1 MTEKMPHWL
10 DKQADITP
18 DGLAIESPF
27 VPPVTFSILR
37 YRAQQFAKKLQF
49 LGVREGEH
57 VAIHSKNS
65 IEMII
70 AIHGLSYLGAVIVL
84 LNTRLSKSELAFQI
98 EDANVRHLV
107 TTSEDQSYIEGFVEP
122 DVVKVVSFTTVEKQ
136 PEIVGDL
143 KIEMNPDDIFS
154 IIYTSGTTGKP
165 KGVVHT
171 YGNHWSSA
179 IASALNL
186 GIDKQDKW
194 LATLPLFHVGGF
206 SLLMKSVIYGMPIYL
221 LEKFEV
227 ESIHQAIMNKGV
239 TIVSVVSVM
248 LDRLMEELAA
258 KSYPAEFRCMLL
270 GGGPASAYLLEK
282 ARQKRI
288 PVFQTYGMTE
298 TSSQIVTLSPNEALR
313 KIGSAG
319 KALFTAQMKVIN
331 DKKEANP
338 LEIGEIFVKG
348 PMVTKGYY
356 QNEAANKSAVLH
368 QGWLATGDLGYLD
381 EEGFLYVV
389 DRRKDLIISGGEN
402 VYPAEIE
409 NVLVGIKGIKEAGV
423 VGQEDP
429 KWGKVPV
436 AFIIVEDKL
445 DLDLVKQQ
453 CRDELAKYKIPR
465 AFYIVDNLP
474 RNASN
479 KLLRHQLVTR
489 LEQNIKE

>member
-1 MTEKMPHWL
+1 MPHWL
-10 DKQADITP
+10 DKQADIAP
-18 DGLAIESPF
+18 EQVAIESPI

-37 YRAQQFAKKLQF
+37 DRAQQFAKRLRF
-49 LGVREGEH
+49 LGVEEGEH
-57 VAIHSKNS
+57 VAIHATNS

-98 EDANVRHLV
+98 EDANVRHLI
-107 TTSEDQSYIEGFVEP
+107 TTSGDQSYLEGLVEP
-122 DVVKVVSFTTVEKQ
+122 TIVKVVSFTTVEKQ
-136 PEIVGDL
+136 PELAGDL
-143 KIEMNPDDIFS
+143 KTEMNPNDIFT

-227 ESIHQAIMNKGV
+227 EAIHHAIMNKGV

-248 LDRLMEELAA
+248 LDRLLEQLAT
-258 KSYPAEFRCMLL
+258 KSYPEGFRCMLL

-282 ARQKRI
+282 ARQKRV

-319 KALFTAQMKVIN
+319 KALFSAQMKVMH
-331 DKKEANP
+331 DLQEANP

-348 PMVTKGYY
+348 PMVTTGYY
-356 QNEAANKSAVLH
+356 QNEAINESVLR

-381 EEGFLYVV
+381 KEGFLYVV

-409 NVLVGIKGIKEAGV
+409 NVLVGINGIKEAGV
-423 VGQEDP
+423 VGQEDS

-436 AFIIVEDKL
+436 AFIIVEDEL
-445 DLDLVKQQ
+445 DLDLVRQQ
-453 CRDELAKYKIPR
+453 CREELAKYKVPK
-465 AFYIVDNLP
+465 AFYIVDSLP

-489 LEQNIKE
+489 LEKHIKE

>member
-1 MTEKMPHWL
+1 MPHWL
-10 DKQADITP
+10 DKQADIAP
-18 DGLAIESPF
+18 EQVAIESPLF
-27 VPPVTFSILR
+27 NPITFYTLR
-37 YRAQQFAKKLQF
+37 NRAQQFAKKLRS
-49 LGVREGEH
+49 LGVQEGDH
-57 VAIHSKNS
+57 VAIHSTNS
-65 IEMII
+65 LEMII

-84 LNTRLSKSELAFQI
+84 LNTRLSKKELAFQI
-98 EDANVRHLV
+98 HDANVTYLIS
-107 TTSEDQSYIEGFVEP
+107 TTEGQNYLEGLVEP
-122 DVVKVVSFTTVEKQ
+122 TIVKVVSFMTVEEQ
-136 PEIVGDL
+136 REMTSDLITEI
-143 KIEMNPDDIFS
+143 NPDDIFT

-227 ESIHQAIMNKGV
+227 EGIHEAIMEKGV

-248 LDRLMEELAA
+248 LDRLIEKLANQ
-258 KSYPAEFRCMLL
+258 SYPELFRGMLL

-319 KALFTAQMKVIN
+319 KALLTAQMKVM
-331 DKKEANP
+331 KKQKVAKP

-348 PMVTKGYY
+348 PMVTTGYY
-356 QNEAANKSAVLH
+356 QNEAINQSVLC

-381 EEGFLYVV
+381 VEGFLYVV

-409 NVLVGIKGIKEAGV
+409 NVLIGIDGIKEAGV

-436 AFIIVEDKL
+436 AFIITEDKL
-445 DLDLVKQQ
+445 DLNLVKEQ
-453 CRDELAKYKIPR
+453 CREELAEYKVPK
-465 AFYIVDNLP
+465 AFYIVESLP

-489 LEQNIKE
+489 LEQNIIE

>member
-1 MTEKMPHWL
+1 MIEKTPHWL
-10 DKQADITP
+10 DKQATLTP
-18 DGLAIESPF
+18 NEIAIESPLIA
-27 VPPVTFSILR
+27 PVTFSILR
-37 YRAQQFAKKLQF
+37 DRAQKFAKKLRF
-49 LGVREGEH
+49 LGVQEGEH

-65 IEMII
+65 LEMII

-84 LNTRLSKSELAFQI
+84 LNTRLSKSELAFQLD
-98 EDANVRHLV
+98 DANARYLI
-107 TTSEDQSYIEGFVEP
+107 TTTEDQPYLEGLVNS
-122 DVVKVVSFTTVEKQ
+122 DIVKVFSFLTVEKQ
-136 PEIVGDL
+136 PEMASDL
-143 KIEMNPDDIFS
+143 KKELNLDDIFT

-227 ESIHQAIMNKGV
+227 EDIHQAIMAKGV

-248 LDRLMEELAA
+248 LDRLMEKLAT
-258 KSYPAEFRCMLL
+258 KSYPEEFRCMLL

-282 ARQKRI
+282 ARKKHI

-298 TSSQIVTLSPNEALR
+298 TSSQVVTLSPNEALR

-319 KALFTAQMKVIN
+319 KALFTAQMKVMN
-331 DKKEANP
+331 DKQEANP

-356 QNEAANKSAVLH
+356 QNESANQTVLR

-409 NVLVGIKGIKEAGV
+409 NVLGSIDGIKEAGV
-423 VGQEDP
+423 VGQKDP

-445 DLDLVKQQ
+445 NLDLVKQQ
-453 CRDELAKYKIPR
+453 CRELLAKYKVPK
-465 AFYIVDNLP
+465 AFYIVESLP

-479 KLLRHQLVTR
+479 KLLRHQLVKQLDR
-489 LEQNIKE
+489 YIKE

>member
-1 MTEKMPHWL
+1 MIEKMPHWL
-10 DKQADITP
+10 DKQATLAP
-18 DGLAIESPF
+18 NETAIESPLIA
-27 VPPVTFSILR
+27 PVTFSILR
-37 YRAQQFAKKLQF
+37 DRAQKFAKKLRF
-49 LGVREGEH
+49 LGVQEGEH

-65 IEMII
+65 LEMII

-84 LNTRLSKSELAFQI
+84 LNTRLSKSELAFQLD
-98 EDANVRHLV
+98 DANVRYLI
-107 TTSEDQSYIEGFVEP
+107 TTTEDQSYLEGLVNSGI
-122 DVVKVVSFTTVEKQ
+122 VKVVSFLTVEKQ
-136 PEIVGDL
+136 PEIASDL
-143 KIEMNPDDIFS
+143 KKELNLDDIFT

-186 GIDKQDKW
+186 GINKQDKW

-227 ESIHQAIMNKGV
+227 EDIHQAIMAKGV

-248 LDRLMEELAA
+248 LDRLMEKLAT
-258 KSYPAEFRCMLL
+258 KSYPEEFRCMLL

-282 ARQKRI
+282 ARKKCI

-298 TSSQIVTLSPNEALR
+298 TSSQVVTLSPNEALR

-319 KALFTAQMKVIN
+319 KALFTAQMKVMN
-331 DKKEANP
+331 DKQEANP

-356 QNEAANKSAVLH
+356 QNESANQTVLR

-409 NVLVGIKGIKEAGV
+409 NVLGSIDGIKEAGV

-436 AFIIVEDKL
+436 AFLIVEDKL
-445 DLDLVKQQ
+445 NLDLVKQQ
-453 CRDELAKYKIPR
+453 CRELLAKYKVPK
-465 AFYIVDNLP
+465 AFYIVESLP

-479 KLLRHQLVTR
+479 KLLRHQLVKQLDR
-489 LEQNIKE
+489 YIKE